1 MSNHSSTAEKIRELI
16 GACASLEPL
25 ALVAS
30 DLLTELE
37 QVTKTVEHS
46 NCDEI
51 ARIFFEMCTAR
62 DGDGRF
68 LPNRKAIDY
77 FQRVLLLSIVEKMN
91 FPDSNQAEGFHYWAD
106 KCSCELMDI
115 GGSFFEQEEE
125 SDLEL
130 VLEVIK
136 QGRISNFAL
145 TSMIASLYVL
155 ETQEM
160 KSLLTTIS
168 HPLVWMG
175 AFANSEFARGENVP
189 WIIENLPSFEAEE
202 LVALIEESPIGNIA
216 WEYPFL
222 QFSREDEVT
231 DDAIAYIVKILE
243 LGFTFRN
250 EHEVG
255 LAAFLVEYEDENDEL
270 PERFL
275 ERVIEICESDEEVRR
290 AAENSSLT
298 ALVEA
303 LEDI

>member
-1 MSNHSSTAEKIRELI
+1 MNENEALKEDVQLLIASCANLDPFQLSSSDAFR
-16 GACASLEPL
+16 SLSE
-25 ALVAS
+25 
-30 DLLTELE
+30 LLT
-37 QVTKTVEHS
+37 QVAPDDCE
-46 NCDEI
+46 EI
-51 ARIFFEMCTAR
+51 AQLFYETCTGFNEKR
-62 DGDGRF
+62 QSKVDS
-68 LPNRKAIDY
+68 
-77 FQRVLLLSIVEKMN
+77 FQRVLILSLVERMN

-125 SDLEL
+125 TELALALEL
-130 VLEVIK
+130 MK
-136 QGRISNFAL
+136 QGRISHFAQ

-155 ETQEM
+155 EAPEM

-175 AFANSEFARGENVP
+175 VFTNSEFARGENVP
-189 WIIENLPSFEAEE
+189 WIIENLPGFEADE

-231 DDAIAYIVKILE
+231 DDVIAYMVKILE
-243 LGFTFRN
+243 LGFTLRN
-250 EHEVG
+250 KHEEG
-255 LAAFLVEYEDENDEL
+255 LAALLVEYEDENDEL

-275 ERVIEICESDEEVRR
+275 ERAIEICESDGEARR

-303 LEDI
+303 IEDI